1 MDAIGIRNVSLPS
14 FPAAQPVAA
23 PAPRPVAQ
31 APVPAP
37 LPVDVQVASAEQ
49 KRFEAVKAA
58 SQSAPN
64 VYPLG
69 DRTFTIFK
77 DSSGQYVTRYYS
89 MTTGKVSYVPEPET
103 LKQSSTYSAPNV
115 KVTV

>member
-1 MDAIGIRNVSLPS
+1 MDAIGIKPVSIPS
-14 FPAAQPVAA
+14 YPAPQPVAA

-31 APVPAP
+31 APVAI
-37 LPVDVQVASAEQ
+37 PVDVQVASAEQ

-103 LKQSSTYSAPNV
+103 LKQSGTYSAPNV